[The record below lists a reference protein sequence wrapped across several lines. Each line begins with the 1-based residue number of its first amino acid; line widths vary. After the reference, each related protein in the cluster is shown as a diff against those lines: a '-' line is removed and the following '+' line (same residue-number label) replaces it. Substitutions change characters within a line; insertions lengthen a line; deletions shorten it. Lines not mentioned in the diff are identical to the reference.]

1 MTRTVDHAAWL
12 NGEKEG
18 KAQMDGKVQSGVG
31 GLVNQ

>member
-18 KAQMDGKVQSGVG
+18 KAQMDGKV
-31 GLVNQ
+31 